1 MTRDE
6 MKNVVSAVCSALQET
21 REIELNAVINSVI
34 DLLIKLESISDKEYR
49 LLFLDTLKKEFNSQN
64 DTIV

>member
-21 REIELNAVINSVI
+21 REMELNAVINSVI

-49 LLFLDTLKKEFNSQN
+49 LLFLDTLKKR
-64 DTIV
+64 I